1 MDAPLLR
8 VAEVTK
14 TYPQTSG
21 GDRLLVLE
29 RVSLEVAAAEVVSI
43 IGASGCGKTTLLR
56 IIDGLIP
63 SDSGA
68 VYCGDRKVDSPPAAF
83 AMVFQDS
90 RLLPWKTVRQNVEFA
105 VQLKHHR
112 RLRPDEKSSV
122 LGYIEAVGLS
132 RFSDHYPHQLSGGM
146 QQRVGVARA
155 LAREPQVLLLD
166 EPFGALD
173 AQTRL
178 LMQDWFIALREQ
190 FGFAALLVTHDIDEA
205 VYMSSRCVVLKR
217 APGAVKAIV
226 DVDLPARTQAARGAP
241 EFGRYRSALWELL
254 HADAEAASV

>member
-1 MDAPLLR
+1 M
-8 VAEVTK
+8 TK
-14 TYPQTSG
+14 TYPQRAQRDT
-21 GDRLLVLE
+21 LVVLKN
-29 RVSLEVAAAEVVSI
+29 VSLDVAPGELVSI

-56 IIDGLIP
+56 IVDGLIP
-63 SDSGA
+63 ADSGA
-68 VYCGDRKVDSPPAAF
+68 VYCRDRAVDGPPAAF

-105 VQLKHHR
+105 VELKHHR
-112 RLRPDEKSSV
+112 GLRSDEKKSV
-122 LGYIEAVGLS
+122 MEYIEAVGLT
-132 RFSDHYPHQLSGGM
+132 RFAEHYPHQLSGGM

-155 LAREPQVLLLD
+155 LARMPEILLLD

-178 LMQDWFIALREQ
+178 IMQDWFLQLQQR

-217 APGAVKAIV
+217 APGEVKSVIHV
-226 DVDLPARTQAARGAP
+226 KLPLPRHTYDARREA
-241 EFGRYRSALWELL
+241 EFGRYRSELWDSL
-254 HADAEAASV
+254 HRDAEAASA